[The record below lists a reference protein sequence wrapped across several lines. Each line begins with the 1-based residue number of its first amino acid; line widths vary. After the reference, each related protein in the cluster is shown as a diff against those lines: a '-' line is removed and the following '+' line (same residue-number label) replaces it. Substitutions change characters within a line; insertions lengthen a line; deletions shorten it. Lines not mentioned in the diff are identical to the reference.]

1 MTPMMVQYHSLK
13 DMHPDCLLFF
23 RLGDFYELFF
33 DDALTASKV
42 LDITLTQRGQYEG
55 DVIPMCGVP
64 FHAAEGYLAKLVRAG
79 YKVALC
85 EQMESPTESK
95 KRGPKSIVKRDIIR
109 IITAGTLTED
119 SLLEARRHNF
129 LMALLSYKSARSK
142 SSFSAA
148 IVDISTGDFFCE
160 TFDQTQLA
168 SFLSRIQPSEI
179 VLPDSLIT
187 VPEYFEIFAEWKR
200 QLTPLPLIRFDAANA
215 VHRLKEFYGVRTFD
229 GFGQFIDPEI
239 TVAGT
244 LLDYVQLTQKGHY
257 PPLQRFIRFDEKD
270 ILEIDA
276 ASQRNLELVCSLSG
290 DRRHS
295 LLAAIDRTLTNAGGR
310 MLRFRLTAPLR
321 DVNRILQRQQQIDFF
336 IQDFELRASSRHH
349 LGQCP
354 DLERSLTRLMMK
366 RGGPRDLA
374 AIRLVLTTSFALQAK
389 LSVCKGLPP
398 AFSLDYLNMFINLND
413 RLQRALAERLPILT
427 REGNFIASGYHK
439 ELDDIRAVREQGRQI
454 ILELQ
459 ARYQSELSISSL
471 KIKHNNIL
479 GYYIDITAAHAHK
492 MDDRFIHRQT
502 MSSSMRYVTVELSE
516 FEHRLITANDQALTL
531 ELRLFDDLVEEITT
545 RHIELTRLARTLAR
559 LDVAAALAELAVD
572 QHYNKPCIDNSREF
586 IIQGGRHPVVEQ
598 RLKDYGQNTFTAND
612 CSLQQQKWLWLITG
626 PNMAGKSTFLRQN
639 ALIAILAQMG
649 SYVPAVFAH
658 IGVVDKIFS
667 RVGAADDLARGR
679 STFMMEMVETA
690 VILNQ
695 ATAQSL
701 VILDEV
707 GRGTATYDGL
717 SIAWATIEYI
727 HQHNRCRTLFAT
739 HYHELTQLQEKL
751 DHLVCY
757 TMKVREWN
765 NEPVFMHEIIPG
777 TADRSYGIYVAR
789 LAGIP
794 SMVIQ
799 RAEIL
804 LKQME
809 HNAGHTVKDLDNF
822 PLLDTKITSPAII
835 MNTKLSTAIQN
846 IQHLDLQTLSL
857 EEARDILHTIKHIC

>member
-1 MTPMMVQYHSLK
+1 MTPMMIQYHSLK
-13 DMHPDCLLFF
+13 DRHPDCLLFF

-33 DDALTASKV
+33 DDALVASKV
-42 LDITLTQRGQYEG
+42 LDITLTRRGQHDG
-55 DVIPMCGVP
+55 DTIPMCGVP

-79 YKVALC
+79 HKVALC
-85 EQMESPTESK
+85 EQMESPLESK

-129 LMALLSYKSARSK
+129 LMALLPHKSTRSK
-142 SSFSAA
+142 AQFSAA

-160 TFDQTQLA
+160 TFDNNQLT

-179 VLPDSLIT
+179 VLPDALIT

-215 VHRLKEFYGVRTFD
+215 VHRLKEFYGVQTFD
-229 GFGQFIDPEI
+229 GFGQFIDSEI

-244 LLDYVQLTQKGHY
+244 LLDYVQLTQKDNH

-276 ASQRNLELVCSLSG
+276 ASQRNLELVSSLSG

-321 DVNRILQRQQQIDFF
+321 DINRILQRQQQIDFF
-336 IQDFELRASSRHH
+336 IKNYELRASSRHH

-374 AIRLVLTTSFALQAK
+374 AIRLVLATSFAIQAK
-389 LSVCKGLPP
+389 LFSYKELPA
-398 AFSLDYLNMFINLND
+398 AFSLDYLNMFHGLQD

-427 REGNFIASGYHK
+427 REGGFIASGYHT
-439 ELDDIRAVREQGRQI
+439 ELDAIRAVREQGRQI

-459 ARYQSELSISSL
+459 ARYQSELGISSL

-479 GYYIDITAAHAHK
+479 GYHIDITAAHAHK
-492 MDDRFIHRQT
+492 MDERFIHRQT
-502 MSSSMRYVTVELSE
+502 MSSTMRYVTVELAE

-531 ELRLFDDLVEEITT
+531 EIRLFDDLVEEITT
-545 RHIELTRLARTLAR
+545 RHTELTRLARTLAR

-572 QHYNKPCIDNSREF
+572 QQYSKPCIDDSHEF
-586 IIQGGRHPVVEQ
+586 IIKGGRHPVVEQ

-612 CSLQQQKWLWLITG
+612 CALQEQQWLWLITG

-649 SYVPAVFAH
+649 SYVPAEFAH

-690 VILNQ
+690 AILNQ

-739 HYHELTQLQEKL
+739 HYHELTQLQEQL
-751 DHLVCY
+751 NHLVCY

-789 LAGIP
+789 LAGLP
-794 SMVIQ
+794 LTVIE

-809 HNAGHTVKDLDNF
+809 ENAGHTVKALSTV
-822 PLLDTKITSPAII
+822 PLLDPGVASPKIVINAALISVID
-835 MNTKLSTAIQN
+835 NLQR
-846 IQHLDLQTLSL
+846 LDVQTLSL
-857 EEARDILHTIKHIC
+857 EETQDILHTIKQAS